1 MNWGKGIAI
10 AFISFALFIGVLV
23 TVCVRQDI
31 SLVSENYYAEELKYQ
46 EQIDRLNN
54 TAALSERPLI
64 LVRGGLLEVR
74 FNAFAEFEDGELV
87 VTRPSDARYDAT
99 FEVRTGKDSVRV
111 FDLSSYPLG
120 RYNTALR
127 WKMNGKEFLL
137 QESITL

>member
-1 MNWGKGIAI
+1 MSWGKGITI
-10 AFISFALFIGVLV
+10 AFITFALFIGALV

-31 SLVSENYYAEELKYQ
+31 SLVSKNYYAEELKYQ

-64 LVRGGLLEVR
+64 LVRDGLLEVR
-74 FNAFAEFEDGELV
+74 FNGFAELEDGELV
-87 VTRPSDARYDAT
+87 VTRPSDARYDAR
-99 FEVRTGKDSVRV
+99 FEVSTGGDSVRV

-137 QESITL
+137 QESISL